1 MKIAVSGFQHETNTF
16 APMKADW
23 DAFVQAD
30 SWPGMQIGTP
40 LLSACEGTNVPV
52 AGFVAEAAAQGST
65 FEPLSWC
72 SATPSGPVTKDA
84 YERFTEMLLSQLSEV
99 VPGIDAVY
107 LDLHG
112 AMVTEHL
119 EDGEGTLLQR
129 VRDIVGPD
137 IWVVAS
143 LDLHANVTEA
153 MMGAADFLTA
163 YRTYPHVDMAET
175 GKRTAVALDSLGKGK
190 TRLAK
195 TFRKLDFLIPLTGSC
210 TLVEPGASL
219 YADIAALDNKSHEH
233 GTVFGASFTTGFA
246 PADISECGPS
256 VLVYA
261 ENQQIADAIA
271 DAFVE
276 RVGRQEEAFS
286 GRVWAPDAAVAYAI
300 AKKRTAGP
308 IVMADTQ
315 DNPGAGGNGDTVGL
329 LKALVAAEGARVA
342 LGVLYDPE
350 VAAAAHAAG
359 KGATI
364 DISLGA
370 KTGGAPGET
379 PLTGAFE
386 VLALSAGEFI
396 ASGPYYD
403 GATLSLGPSALLKYD
418 GIEIVVGSKKVQC
431 ADRAMFEHLG
441 CDPAA
446 QDIVAVKSSVHFR
459 ADFNSIASEI
469 LVVASPGPNPAD
481 HRELNY
487 KYLRPGV
494 RLMPGKPE
502 MS

>member
-1 MKIAVSGFQHETNTF
+1 MKIAVGGFQHETNTF

-23 DAFVQAD
+23 EAFVQAD
-30 SWPGMQIGTP
+30 SWPGMQIGVP
-40 LLSACEGTNVPV
+40 LLSACEGTNIPV
-52 AGFVAEAAAQGST
+52 AGFVAEAATRGAT

-72 SATPSGPVTKDA
+72 SATPSGPVTEDA
-84 YERFTEMLLSQLSEV
+84 YERFTDMLLPQLQKVASD
-99 VPGIDAVY
+99 IDAVY

-119 EDGEGTLLQR
+119 EDGEGALLQR

-137 IWVVAS
+137 IWVVGS
-143 LDLHANVTEA
+143 LDLHANVTSA
-153 MMGAADFLTA
+153 MMVAADFLTA

-175 GKRTAVALDSLGKGK
+175 GRRTAVALDALGKGK

-195 TFRKLDFLIPLTGSC
+195 AFRKLDFLIPLTGSC

-219 YADIAALDNKSHEH
+219 YADIAALDNKMHEH
-233 GTVFGASFTTGFA
+233 GMVFGASFATGFA

-261 ENQQIADAIA
+261 DSQQTADKVADALVKRI
-271 DAFVE
+271 
-276 RVGRQEEAFS
+276 GMQEEAFS
-286 GRVWAPDAAVAYAI
+286 GSVLTPEAAVAYAI
-300 AKKRTAGP
+300 AKKGTAGP

-329 LKALVAAEGARVA
+329 LKILVAAEGVRVA

-359 KGATI
+359 GGATI

-370 KTGGAPGET
+370 KTGGAPWET
-379 PLTGAFE
+379 PLVGTFE
-386 VLALSAGEFI
+386 VLALSAGEFT

-403 GATLSLGPSALLKYD
+403 GATLSLGPSALLKHKS
-418 GIEIVVGSKKVQC
+418 IEIVVGSKKVQC

-446 QDIVAVKSSVHFR
+446 QDIIAVKSSVHFR

-487 KYLRPGV
+487 KHLRPGV
-494 RLMPGKPE
+494 RLMPGEPE

>member
-1 MKIAVSGFQHETNTF
+1 MKIAVGGFQHETNTF

-23 DAFVQAD
+23 EAFVQAD
-30 SWPGMQIGTP
+30 SWPGMQIGAP

-52 AGFVAEAAAQGST
+52 AGFVAEAAARGAT

-84 YERFTEMLLSQLSEV
+84 YERFTDMLLSQLQKVTSDT
-99 VPGIDAVY
+99 DAVY

-137 IWVVAS
+137 IWIVAS
-143 LDLHANVTEA
+143 LDLHANVTSA
-153 MMGAADFLTA
+153 MMAAADFLTA

-175 GKRTAVALDSLGKGK
+175 GRRTAVALDALGKGNV
-190 TRLAK
+190 RLAK
-195 TFRKLDFLIPLTGSC
+195 AFRKLDFLIPLTGSC

-219 YADIAALDNKSHEH
+219 YAGIAALDNKTHEH
-233 GTVFGASFTTGFA
+233 GAVFGASFATGFA
-246 PADISECGPS
+246 PADIFECGPS

-261 ENQQIADAIA
+261 ENQQTADAVA
-271 DAFVE
+271 DALVKG
-276 RVGRQEEAFS
+276 VGQQEEAFA
-286 GRVWAPDAAVAYAI
+286 GGVWAPDAAVAYAI

-379 PLTGAFE
+379 PLTGTFE

-441 CDPAA
+441 CDPMV
-446 QDIVAVKSSVHFR
+446 QDIIAVKSSVHFR

-481 HRELNY
+481 HRELDY
-487 KYLRPGV
+487 QHLRPGV
-494 RLMPGKPE
+494 RLMPGEPD